1 MAHGKLR
8 RGSGIALLAAI
19 AAVVPAALLVLG
31 LVLHTEGGTRLA
43 ARIGLGWYGD
53 SIPGG
58 VAVASVSGR
67 LGDRFLLRGVR
78 LWDRTGAPLISA
90 RELEVEWSPL
100 SLLGGSLR
108 VERVTIR
115 GAEVHLGRELSASGF
130 ADLAPLGIEPGEG
143 TAGPGPDL
151 PFALLADLRLE
162 DVALVRPGR
171 DGADETIVHVA
182 NLALAL
188 AAAGTRAELTVTDG
202 SASAPGLGSADLKLA
217 AVWDEP
223 VAALIGLRATTDLG
237 TLLIRTAAFD
247 VAAQAGF
254 VDAVVAG
261 DAGALGERFGI
272 PLEQDV
278 TIPLFVSGGPRA
290 ARASLAVMDGPQVA
304 IEISAAGS
312 FVPVLEVLATME
324 AWPAGGTAAGP
335 AGGAAFARIH
345 ALLDRR
351 APGGGIERAC
361 AVVVIDDLALP
372 AAALS
377 GLLDLPALGGALR
390 AEADCER
397 TAGAL
402 VCRGEARGRDLGLDA
417 HSVRR
422 VDLDLSLSP
431 LAPALPFA
439 AHLAAQDLELGGE
452 RISQLD
458 ARADGT
464 ADGMEVALH
473 AVTSRGDRLRTRA
486 AVDLR
491 DGVAV
496 TLHRLGARYRGAAAS
511 ITRPATV
518 SYRRGALAVRDFELR
533 VAGGTARID
542 GDIGP
547 DAASDL
553 SARVVGVRLER
564 LPGALVGRGTTG
576 RVRLAARISGGL
588 DSPRGHLTLTVKG
601 LGLGARPLGDLRLVA
616 SHDGSRLTVDGDL
629 AGRGDESARLR
640 ATAPLHLGPGGPDF
654 QSLGRLPL
662 ELLLTLRG
670 VALARL
676 APLVPGAGLTGGI
689 DAELAVEGTL
699 RAPRVTLSAR
709 VRRLSVRDV
718 ELGDVELFAA
728 MSNHRL
734 YLDLK
739 NEHGVARSLKLVVEA
754 ELAGSP
760 LEARALRLQR
770 GGSNEVGLVAKGLR
784 LDLLGALLP
793 GAGISGVAD
802 VEARVNGPPDNPYGR
817 LEVVSQGIAYGR
829 VAARSLLLRAEHSD
843 GSIVAEGRIDGGAV
857 GSIEVFAEL
866 PIRLAL
872 DAPPRWER
880 ERRHELGLGAA
891 GLDLHALRRMAFLGG
906 LGIDE
911 LPIGGHVDVAAMA
924 SGDPSH
930 PSLEATLASG
940 DASWRSRRFGT
951 ARARLE
957 IGRGTARLHA
967 QVVQAEGGFADLVAS
982 APFDLGMLPFE
993 ARWDRRGAHAIR
1005 LQAVGIDRTVLAP
1018 FWEAPAGTE
1027 LRLDVGL
1034 DGAGG
1039 IDDFAMRGEW
1049 NGALLVGKGATV
1061 PFRGRLAADL
1071 RDQSIALE
1079 LGPPGA
1085 AVAALTAR
1093 TEVAIDELLR
1103 GEGHPADAPLAARIA
1118 IPGLE
1123 LRVLEGLLPTG
1134 LYGIE
1139 GRLLG
1144 EIVVDGTLGAPRP
1157 RGYLELEQG
1166 AITIVELGQ
1175 RLRRIGLRAGM
1186 DGRRISF
1193 DDLVFSS
1200 GEGRGSADG
1209 EFVLAED
1216 GSVRASVNAR
1226 LRKFPFVKPGLPHL
1240 TVDSAVAF
1248 LAASDRKTTE
1258 ATVTLR
1264 GTRIKLLTRKPSRAP
1279 ARLPPAGR
1287 IAFADL
1293 GNGSA
1298 AAAPPAPAVDDSKH
1312 GVTTRLVIDVSD
1324 PIEITGPD
1332 VSMRWGGSL
1341 SVVSASG
1348 RNVVS
1353 GGIAAEGGRFWLLNN
1368 TFVIDSGEVSLPAE
1382 GPLDPYIRLVARTET
1397 QAALVTVEI
1406 KGRLSRP
1413 DLTLTSDPAMGQYQI
1428 LTLLLTGRSDTGEGG
1443 EDSDEVSAQAASLL
1457 IALNNPVLEQQ
1468 LSDRLGVDRIGLS
1481 LGEDV
1486 DEPIL
1491 AVGKRLGRHF
1501 YVETEYHHNAPSTE
1515 NRTGGRVEYYINP
1528 RWSIETYYGDANK
1541 GGIDLFWRKRF
1552 GRSKPGHLPLPG
1564 ESAAADR
1571 DSDRPEVPA
1580 APADPA
1586 APARE

>member
-1 MAHGKLR
+1 MARRQPR

-31 LVLHTEGGTRLA
+31 LVLHTEDGTRLA
-43 ARIGLGWYGD
+43 AEIGLGWYGD

-58 VAVASVSGR
+58 VAVDSVSGR

-78 LWDRTGAPLISA
+78 LWDSTGAPLVSV

-100 SLLGGSLR
+100 SLLGGTLR

-115 GAEVHLGRELSASGF
+115 GAEVHLDRELSASGF
-130 ADLAPLGIEPGEG
+130 ADLAPRGLEPGEKTG
-143 TAGPGPDL
+143 GPGPDL
-151 PFALLADLRLE
+151 PFALLADVHLE
-162 DVALVRPGR
+162 DAAVVRPGR
-171 DGADETIVHVA
+171 AGGYDPIVHVA
-182 NLALAL
+182 NLELAL
-188 AAAGTRAELTVTDG
+188 AAAGTRARLTVTNG
-202 SASAPGLGSADLKLA
+202 SASAPGAGAADLKLA

-237 TLLIRTAAFD
+237 TLFVRAAAFD

-278 TIPLFVSGGPRA
+278 TIPLFVSGGPKA
-290 ARASLAVMDGPQVA
+290 VRASLAVLDGPQVA

-312 FVPVLEVLATME
+312 FVPVLDVRVTME
-324 AWPAGGTAAGP
+324 ASPPGGTAAGS
-335 AGGAAFARIH
+335 AGGATFARIH

-361 AVVVIDDLALP
+361 AVAIVDDLALP

-377 GLLDLPALGGALR
+377 CLLDLPALGGSLR

-397 TAGAL
+397 TSGAL
-402 VCRGEARGRDLGLDA
+402 LCRGEATGRDLGLDA
-417 HSVRR
+417 HRLRR

-439 AHLAAQDLELGGE
+439 AHLAAEGLELGGE
-452 RISQLD
+452 RISRLD

-464 ADGMEVALH
+464 AGGMEVALR

-496 TLHRLGARYRGAAAS
+496 TLRRLSARYRGAAAR
-511 ITRPATV
+511 IARPATL
-518 SYRRGALAVRDFELR
+518 SYRRGALAVHGLELR
-533 VAGGTARID
+533 VAGGAVRID

-547 DAASDL
+547 DTASGL
-553 SARVVGVRLER
+553 TARIAGVRLER
-564 LPGALVGRGTTG
+564 LPRALVGRGTTG
-576 RVRLAARISGGL
+576 RVDLSARFSGGL
-588 DSPRGHLTLTVKG
+588 DDPRGDLTATVKG

-616 SHDGSRLTVDGDL
+616 SHDGSRLAIDGWL
-629 AGRGDESARLR
+629 AGNGAESARLH

-654 QSLGRLPL
+654 PSLERLPF

-676 APLVPGAGLTGGI
+676 APLVPGSGLSGGL

-699 RAPRVTLSAR
+699 RSPRATLSAG

-728 MSNHRL
+728 ISEDRL

-739 NEHGVARSLKLVVEA
+739 NEHGVAKSLRLLVEA

-760 LEARALRLQR
+760 LEARALRLKR
-770 GGSNEVGLVAKGLR
+770 GGSNEAGLVAKGLR

-802 VEARVNGPPDNPYGR
+802 VEARVSGAPDNPYGR
-817 LEVVSQGIAYGR
+817 LEIDSREIAYGR
-829 VAARSLLLRAEHSD
+829 VAARSLLLQAEHSD
-843 GSIVAEGRIDGGAV
+843 GSIVAEGRIDGGPV

-866 PIRLAL
+866 PIRIAL
-872 DAPPRWER
+872 DALPRWER
-880 ERRHELGLGAA
+880 ERRHELGLSAA
-891 GLDLHALRRMAFLGG
+891 GLDLHALRRLAALGG

-911 LPIGGHVDVAAMA
+911 PPIGGHVDVAAMV
-924 SGDPSH
+924 SGTPSN
-930 PSLEATLASG
+930 PSLEVTLASG

-982 APFDLGMLPFE
+982 APFDIGMLPFE

-1034 DGAGG
+1034 DGAGS
-1039 IDDFAMRGEW
+1039 IDDFALRGEW
-1049 NGALLVGKGATV
+1049 SGSVLAGKGATV

-1071 RDQSIALE
+1071 RDQSVALE
-1079 LGPPGA
+1079 IGPSGSADA
-1085 AVAALTAR
+1085 AITAR
-1093 TEVAIDELLR
+1093 TEVAVDELLR
-1103 GEGHPADAPLAARIA
+1103 GEGHPADALLAARIA

-1123 LRVLEGLLPTG
+1123 LRGLGGLLPTG

-1157 RGYLELEQG
+1157 RGYLALEQG

-1175 RLRRIGLRAGM
+1175 RLRHIGVRVEL

-1209 EFVLAED
+1209 ELVLAED
-1216 GSVRASVNAR
+1216 GSVRGSVNAR

-1279 ARLPPAGR
+1279 ARLPPTGR

-1293 GNGSA
+1293 EHGSA
-1298 AAAPPAPAVDDSKH
+1298 AAAPPAPAVDDSER
-1312 GVTTRLVIDVSD
+1312 GLTTRLVIDVSD

-1332 VSMRWGGSL
+1332 VNMRWGGSL

-1368 TFVIDSGEVSLPAE
+1368 TFVVDSGEVSLPAT

-1413 DLTLTSDPAMGQYQI
+1413 DLTLSSDPAMGQYQI

-1515 NRTGGRVEYYINP
+1515 NRTGGRVEYYIDP

-1552 GRSKPGHLPLPG
+1552 GRPKPGRLPLPG
-1564 ESAAADR
+1564 ESGAKDP

-1580 APADPA
+1580 AETDPA
-1586 APARE
+1586 TPARE